1 MCLYSTFYYKT
12 SFSAIEYFIKNIY
25 NQIKNEEVYIMDK
38 NIAVII
44 QYDGTRYKG
53 WQKQGNTSETIQGKL
68 EYILSKL
75 AEKEIEVHG
84 SGRTDA
90 GVHAAG
96 QQANFHID
104 TEMTPDEIIDYLNS
118 NLPSDIGVIKAWE
131 AAPRFHSRLNAVKK
145 TYSYQINIGK
155 IPSVLNGRYA
165 WRHRA
170 PLDLKAMR
178 NAASQLIGTHD
189 FKSFT
194 DLKKSKKSTVRT
206 IESIEINET
215 SSGITIDITG
225 DSFLYHMVRIIVGTL
240 VDIGEGKTKP
250 EEMTAILGAL
260 SRTASGQLAP
270 AKGLMLMKVNYN

>member
-1 MCLYSTFYYKT
+1 
-12 SFSAIEYFIKNIY
+12 
-25 NQIKNEEVYIMDK
+25 MDK
-38 NIAVII
+38 NIAVIV

-104 TEMTPDEIIDYLNS
+104 TEMTPDEIMDYLNA
-118 NLPSDIGVIKAWE
+118 NLPSDIGVIRAWE
-131 AAPRFHSRLNAVKK
+131 AAPRFHSRLN
-145 TYSYQINIGK
+145 IGK
-155 IPSVLNGRYA
+155 IPCVLNGRYA

-170 PLDLKAMR
+170 PLDLDAMR
-178 NAASQLIGTHD
+178 SAASQLIGTHD

-206 IESIEINET
+206 IESIEINVN
-215 SSGITIDITG
+215 SSGISIDITG

-250 EEMTAILGAL
+250 EEMTAILSAL

-270 AKGLMLMKVNYN
+270 AKGLMLMKVYYN